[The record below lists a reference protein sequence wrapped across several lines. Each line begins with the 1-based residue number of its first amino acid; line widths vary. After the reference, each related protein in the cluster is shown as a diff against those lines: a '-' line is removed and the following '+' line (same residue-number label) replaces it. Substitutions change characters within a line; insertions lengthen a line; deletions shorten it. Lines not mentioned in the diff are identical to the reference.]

1 MSLLII
7 SGISGSGKSTICNT
21 LEDLGY
27 FCIDNLPP
35 KLLLPV
41 AKLMNDGQATKNMAV
56 VIDRR
61 SSYMFDTFTNELN
74 ALDQQGIDY
83 RLVFI
88 YTEPDVILTRFKQ
101 TRRRHPLSDSYP
113 TLEEAIAAE
122 YKLCKPVQEKAD
134 IEIDTTYLKISQ
146 LRENVIDM
154 FKEGGYE
161 GLTIKL
167 VSFGYRNGIPNEAD
181 LVFDVRCLPNPFYV
195 NELRDHDGSED
206 CVYDYVFSFEQ
217 SKVMGEKILD
227 FVSYFLPHYEN
238 EGKNELVIALGCT
251 SGHHRSVAFVRYL
264 NEKLKDS
271 NYRIVVVNRDV
282 NKEF

>member
-1 MSLLII
+1 MSLLVI

-41 AKLMNDGQATKNMAV
+41 ARLMNEGQATRKMAV
-56 VIDRR
+56 VIDSR
-61 SSYMFDTFTNELN
+61 SNYMFDTFSSELD
-74 ALDQQGIDY
+74 ALDQQQIDY
-83 RLVFI
+83 KLVFI
-88 YTEPDVILTRFKQ
+88 YTEPEVILTRFKQ

-122 YKLCKPVQEKAD
+122 YKLCQPIQEKAD
-134 IEIDTTYLKISQ
+134 IEIDTTYLKIAQ
-146 LRENVIDM
+146 LRETIVDM
-154 FKEGGYE
+154 FKESE
-161 GLTIKL
+161 FENMTIKL

-181 LVFDVRCLPNPFYV
+181 LVYDVRCLPNPFYV
-195 NELRDHDGSED
+195 PELRDHDGAED
-206 CVYDYVFSFEQ
+206 CVYDYVFSFEE
-217 SKVMGEKILD
+217 SRTMADKITDFLNFTLPLYEK
-227 FVSYFLPHYEN
+227 
-238 EGKNELVIALGCT
+238 EGKNELVIAMGCT

-264 NEKLKDS
+264 EQYFRETK
-271 NYRIVVVNRDV
+271 YRIVTVNRDV

>member
-41 AKLMNDGQATKNMAV
+41 ARLMNDGQATKNMAV
-56 VIDRR
+56 VIDSRAN
-61 SSYMFDTFTNELN
+61 YMFDTFASELN
-74 ALDQQGIDY
+74 ALDEQGIDY

-88 YTEPDVILTRFKQ
+88 YTEPEVILTRFKQ

-122 YKLCKPVQEKAD
+122 YKLCKPIQEKAD

-154 FKEGGYE
+154 FKEGSYE

-195 NELRDHDGSED
+195 PELRDHDGGED

-217 SKVMGEKILD
+217 SNVMGEKIQD
-227 FVSYFLPHYEN
+227 FIKYFLPYYEQ

-264 NEKLKDS
+264 KEKLKDT
-271 NYRIVVVNRDV
+271 NYRIITVNRDV